1 VSELSP
7 FLIEHVV
14 LPLNELGV
22 PIDIHGV
29 QAGLLGLP
37 VLLVVLAFL
46 HTGWKKRQG
55 MKDAGM

>member
-1 VSELSP
+1 MSELSP

-22 PIDIHGV
+22 PIDIRGV
-29 QAGLLGLP
+29 QAGLLLLP
-37 VLLVVLAFL
+37 VLLVAAAFV
-46 HTGWKKRQG
+46 HAGWKKRQR